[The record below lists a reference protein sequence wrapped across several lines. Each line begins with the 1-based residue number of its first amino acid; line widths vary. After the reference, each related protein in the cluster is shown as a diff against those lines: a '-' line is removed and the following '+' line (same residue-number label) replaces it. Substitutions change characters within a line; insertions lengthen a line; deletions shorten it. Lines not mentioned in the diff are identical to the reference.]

1 MHLTASHLVVNRNPI
16 MKIGQVVS
24 SSKFKDFVFGKDYL
38 KGGKFDRDYS
48 VSNAVNYQVK
58 K

>member
-1 MHLTASHLVVNRNPI
+1 

-24 SSKFKDFVFGKDYL
+24 SSKFKDLVFGKDYL
-38 KGGKFDRDYS
+38 KGGKFDRVYS